1 MHILIVT
8 PLYPPDIGRLSV
20 YVKEVASR
28 LSKEHSVQIATY
40 GKFPEKLPGVDIVS
54 TDKSWPV
61 VIRTLLF
68 TFRLWKAARQAELL
82 YVSDGASVGLP
93 AVLVSWLR
101 GVPMSRFVMED
112 EARER
117 AEQTTHST
125 ISEDAFT
132 TTPPVDRK
140 IRFIQNL
147 QAWVLRRVKR
157 VFVPNEQFKT
167 IFARAYGVTGQ
178 AITVLAYP
186 PEQPEL
192 TPFPAIRLPLQVVVT
207 SPLNVDNGIGILL
220 EALPNLLRRFP
231 TLQVVLAN
239 DGPDIL
245 QIKQKI
251 HHLGLSKSVRVL
263 GPISRVER
271 WFLLRTSTILLAYAS
286 PNLHLDDLY
295 QAFSACIP
303 VVATDT
309 PEHRS
314 VIQKDIS
321 GILIDTTYSAS
332 VEKTL
337 IDLLEDAARQGEL
350 SVAGMKRLQEL
361 AGWTKHLTTITSL

>member
-101 GVPMSRFVMED
+101 SAPMSRFVMED

-117 AEQTTHST
+117 AEQATHTT
-125 ISEDAFT
+125 IPEDTFAAT
-132 TTPPVDRK
+132 HPVDRK

-147 QAWVLRRVKR
+147 QAWVLQRAKR
-157 VFVPNEQFKT
+157 IFLPNESFKT
-167 IFARAYGVTGQ
+167 IFARAYGVTNQ
-178 AITVLAYP
+178 IMRVQAYP

-192 TPFPAIRLPLQVVVT
+192 TPFPATRVPLQVLVT
-207 SPLNVDNGIGILL
+207 SPLNINNGIGSLL
-220 EALPNLLRRFP
+220 ETLPNLLKRFP

-239 DGPDIL
+239 DGPDIP
-245 QIKQKI
+245 QIKQKMI
-251 HHLGLSKSVRVL
+251 DLGLSKSVRVL
-263 GPISRVER
+263 GLISRVER
-271 WFLLRTSTILLAYAS
+271 WFLLRTSTVLLAYQS
-286 PNLHLDDLY
+286 TNLHLDELY

-303 VVATDT
+303 VIATDT
-309 PEHRS
+309 PEYRA
-314 VIQKDIS
+314 VIENGIS
-321 GILIDTTYSAS
+321 GLLIDTHDPAS

-337 IDLLEDAARQGEL
+337 VDLLEDKAKQEAL
-350 SVAGMKRLQEL
+350 SVAGMNRLQEL
-361 AGWTKHLTTITSL
+361 AGWTNHIAAITSL